1 MENNKKQ
8 SNKRRFVAT
17 VVSDKMDKTVV
28 VKVDRTISHAK
39 YGKRYT
45 VSKRLKAH
53 DEGNTAKVGD
63 QVLIEE
69 TAPKSKDKNW
79 RIVNQSK

>member
-1 MENNKKQ
+1 MEKNNQ
-8 SNKRRFVAT
+8 TNRRRFVAT

-28 VKVDRTISHAK
+28 VRVDRTIAHEK

-63 QVLIEE
+63 QVIIEE
-69 TAPKSKDKNW
+69 TAPMSKDKRW
-79 RIVNQSK
+79 RIVNQTK